1 MAALCHLSLWSP
13 SRTYVGHCPKSL
25 NDQPRELLQWV
36 ASDEYTHCQQKFCSL
51 QIQKFTRCQ
60 KIPWEERKKK
70 KKKEHLGLAQHNLYL
85 RGNKVLQSPVLHRFK
100 YLPKFWI
107 LRHKVG
113 IFQSGTIPRASGR
126 CTPRQRHG
134 HSTGA
139 TLEQW
144 QMSFPRTFFKKMLF
158 LKLL

>member
-1 MAALCHLSLWSP
+1 MNTHIVSKSFALSKYRNLLGA
-13 SRTYVGHCPKSL
+13 RKSH
-25 NDQPRELLQWV
+25 EKK
-36 ASDEYTHCQQKFCSL
+36 E
-51 QIQKFTRCQ
+51 
-60 KIPWEERKKK
+60 KK
-70 KKKEHLGLAQHNLYL
+70 KKKEHLGLAEHNLYL

-139 TLEQW
+139 TLEQ
-144 QMSFPRTFFKKMLF
+144 
-158 LKLL
+158 